1 MTLWLTRI
9 IPDPRHPDVRH
20 DADEAVRL
28 HHRIMSLFPDDVPS
42 TEPRRHLGILF
53 RTETGRDGEQILLQ
67 SNRRPDPAQL
77 PDGYG
82 TIAAKPLA
90 PLLDALRK
98 DLPVR
103 YRIAA
108 SPVRKPGATTRALYH
123 LPEVVALGGA
133 HADEWWTRQAETSGL
148 ALTTLHSIPLD
159 AATGHRRQDRHRIH
173 HTRTLF
179 EGTARITDPDL
190 LRTRIREGIGRG
202 KAYGC
207 GLLSIA
213 PHRGPR

>member
-1 MTLWLTRI
+1 MSIWLTRI
-9 IPDPRHPDVRH
+9 ITDQWHRDVRH
-20 DADEAVRL
+20 DGADAVHL

-53 RTETGRDGEQILLQ
+53 RTETGRDGDQILLQ
-67 SNRRPDPAQL
+67 SNREPDPTQL

-82 TIAAKPLA
+82 TFAAKPLT
-90 PLLDALRK
+90 PLLAALRK
-98 DLPVR
+98 GLPVR

-108 SPVRKPGATTRALYH
+108 SAVRKPGTTTRALYD
-123 LPEVVALGGA
+123 LPEVVALNGPYA
-133 HADEWWTRQAETSGL
+133 EEWWTRQAETSGL
-148 ALTTLHSIPLD
+148 ALTTLHSTPLD
-159 AATGHRRQDRHRIH
+159 AATGNRRQDKQRVH
-173 HTRTLF
+173 HARTLF
-179 EGTARITDPDL
+179 EGTAHITDPDL

-213 PHRGPR
+213 PRREPS